1 MDIRRQGERRRYDSR
16 PSYPFRD
23 SQGVWVTR
31 NRRRQLDRRS
41 SNGDSPL
48 EGSKP
53 SIAPTTRPKA
63 TVAMLD
69 TARHSSPALRKLKGR
84 SLLLHYRDV
93 VVNLYEGKDD
103 FLLGRRSRC
112 DLVIP
117 QDHVSRE
124 HARIVYRD
132 GGFVLVEQSLNGTYL
147 QEPSGEER
155 MIHQE
160 TVPLQGSGY
169 LSLGRPLTDNA
180 DHLVYFYCREASD
193 SPKT

>member
-48 EGSKP
+48 EGSRP

-69 TARHSSPALRKLKGR
+69 TARHSSPALRNLKGR

-93 VVNLYEGKDD
+93 VINLYEGKDD

-124 HARIVYRD
+124 HARIVHRD

-160 TVPLQGSGY
+160 TVSLQGSGY